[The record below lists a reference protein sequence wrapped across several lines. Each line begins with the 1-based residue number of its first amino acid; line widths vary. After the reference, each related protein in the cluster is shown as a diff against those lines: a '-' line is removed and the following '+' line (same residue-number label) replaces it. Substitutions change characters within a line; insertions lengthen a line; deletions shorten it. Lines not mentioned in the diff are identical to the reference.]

1 MNNTPTIELEVV
13 NLETMTDE
21 IKLWVSKLQ
30 YLEVEDLRS
39 IIQTMDKCLKKSS
52 DELNDMKQ
60 MANEN
65 VKKNLSFKKYVR
77 VSNGK

>member
-1 MNNTPTIELEVV
+1 MDKNIELEVV
-13 NLETMTDE
+13 DAQTVIQDMKEWL
-21 IKLWVSKLQ
+21 SKLQ
-30 YLEVEDLRS
+30 YLEKEELQQVIKMLDNH
-39 IIQTMDKCLKKSS
+39 LKKTS

>member
-1 MNNTPTIELEVV
+1 MDKNIELEVV
-13 NLETMTDE
+13 DAQTVIQDMKEWL
-21 IKLWVSKLQ
+21 SKLQ
-30 YLEVEDLRS
+30 YLEKEELQQVIKMLDNH
-39 IIQTMDKCLKKSS
+39 LKKSS

>member
-1 MNNTPTIELEVV
+1 MNKNIELELIDAQTVIQDMKEW
-13 NLETMTDE
+13 L
-21 IKLWVSKLQ
+21 KKLQ
-30 YLEVEDLRS
+30 YLEKSELQQVIKMLDNH
-39 IIQTMDKCLKKSS
+39 LKKTS

-77 VSNGK
+77 VSNERK

>member
-1 MNNTPTIELEVV
+1 MDKNIELEVV
-13 NLETMTDE
+13 DAQTVIQDMKEWL
-21 IKLWVSKLQ
+21 SKLQ
-30 YLEVEDLRS
+30 YLEKEELQQVIKMLDNH
-39 IIQTMDKCLKKSS
+39 LKKTR